1 MLMTAPLSALALLQ
15 PSLVSAAALR
25 PLYEKTTTPSNA
37 TTAAVNTTICAG
49 NTYTYR
55 ALAGYGFVPGTARD
69 KHGDTLGGLGSSIAI
84 EHGSWKLQPTDNGTA
99 LYTGILWALPDRG
112 WNTNGTLN
120 FTPRVHKLAV
130 SFAPAEAAAANPN
143 LQLEYLD
150 TVLFSDPTGA
160 PLTGLDPDASGAIE
174 FPGFPALPVATYEG
188 DGFGGDGPGGRR
200 VSLDGEGLVLG
211 ADGSF
216 WVSDEYGPYVYRFSK
231 EGRMVGAIRPPD
243 AYVPQR
249 NGSQRHVQLFL
260 SPSIELS
267 TLGLHTDP
275 GSFKRE
281 TNTHWLPSFSA
292 ASAPIYDPSRLPVP
306 EDPTSG
312 RANNQGFEGLT
323 LSPDGTTLSVLVQS
337 ALMQDGG
344 AGGKKS
350 RRHARLLQYDMTS
363 TNASSS
369 SRRQPPTAP
378 KAEYVVPLP
387 TFVND
392 DGETRVAAQS
402 EMLALG
408 ATQFLVLARDSG
420 AGRAAKRTR
429 SLYRHVDVFDVG
441 EATDVVADDVDSV
454 GGSVV
459 TDAEEGVLAD
469 GIAPAR
475 YCAWLDFNVEGQLAR
490 FGLRNGGVDDGGLLN
505 EKWESLAVVP
515 VLAAPGGEVVEGEW
529 FVISLSDNDFITQ
542 EGYMDGGR
550 FEYKDETGASLDNQA
565 LVFRVGLERGLK
577 PAGW

>member
-1 MLMTAPLSALALLQ
+1 MLTTALLSALALLQ

-25 PLYEKTTTPSNA
+25 PLYEKTTTPTNA
-37 TTAAVNTTICAG
+37 TTAAVNTTTCAG

-216 WVSDEYGPYVYRFSK
+216 WVSDEYGP
-231 EGRMVGAIRPPD
+231 
-243 AYVPQR
+243 
-249 NGSQRHVQLFL
+249 
-260 SPSIELS
+260 
-267 TLGLHTDP
+267 
-275 GSFKRE
+275 
-281 TNTHWLPSFSA
+281 FSA

-350 RRHARLLQYDMTS
+350 RRHARLLQYDIAAPPIT
-363 TNASSS
+363 TS
-369 SRRQPPTAP
+369 SRQPTPP

-408 ATQFLVLARDSG
+408 PTQFLVLARDSG

-429 SLYRHVDVFDVG
+429 SRYRHVDVFDVG

-490 FGLRNGGVDDGGLLN
+490 DPCIFRGSN
-505 EKWESLAVVP
+505 SLCS
-515 VLAAPGGEVVEGEW
+515 LHSAA
-529 FVISLSDNDFITQ
+529 
-542 EGYMDGGR
+542 
-550 FEYKDETGASLDNQA
+550 
-565 LVFRVGLERGLK
+565 
-577 PAGW
+577 

>member
-1 MLMTAPLSALALLQ
+1 MLTTALLSALALLQ
-15 PSLVSAAALR
+15 PSLVSAATLR

-37 TTAAVNTTICAG
+37 TTAAVNTTTCAG

-55 ALAGYGFVPGTARD
+55 ALAGYGFVSGTARD

-84 EHGSWKLQPTDNGTA
+84 EHGSWKLRPTDNGTA
-99 LYTGILWALPDRG
+99 LYTGVLWALPDRG

-120 FTPRVHKLAV
+120 FIPRVHKLAV
-130 SFAPAEAAAANPN
+130 SFAPAEAAAATKPN

-216 WVSDEYGPYVYRFSK
+216 WVSDEYGP
-231 EGRMVGAIRPPD
+231 
-243 AYVPQR
+243 
-249 NGSQRHVQLFL
+249 
-260 SPSIELS
+260 
-267 TLGLHTDP
+267 
-275 GSFKRE
+275 
-281 TNTHWLPSFSA
+281 FSA
-292 ASAPIYDPSRLPVP
+292 ASAPIYDPSRLPIP

-350 RRHARLLQYDMTS
+350 RRHARLLQYDIAAPPITTTTTTS

-369 SRRQPPTAP
+369 ISRQPTTPL

-392 DGETRVAAQS
+392 DGKTRVAAQS

-408 ATQFLVLARDSG
+408 PTQFLVLARDSG
-420 AGRAAKRTR
+420 AGRAAGGTTR

-441 EATDVVADDVDSV
+441 EATDVGDVDADSV
-454 GGSVV
+454 DGSVV
-459 TDAEEGVLAD
+459 TDAGEGVLAD
-469 GIAPAR
+469 GVAPAR

-490 FGLRNGGVDDGGLLN
+490 FGLHNGGVDDGGLLN

-515 VLAAPGGEVVEGEW
+515 VLAAGGEVVEGEW

>member
-1 MLMTAPLSALALLQ
+1 MLTTAPLSALALLQ
-15 PSLVSAAALR
+15 PSLVSAATLR

-37 TTAAVNTTICAG
+37 TTAAVNTTTCAG

-84 EHGSWKLQPTDNGTA
+84 EHGSWKLQPTDNNGTA
-99 LYTGILWALPDRG
+99 LYTGVLWALPDRG

-130 SFAPAEAAAANPN
+130 SFAPAEAAATKPN

-160 PLTGLDPDASGAIE
+160 PLTGLDPGASGAIE

-249 NGSQRHVQLFL
+249 NGSQ
-260 SPSIELS
+260 
-267 TLGLHTDP
+267 
-275 GSFKRE
+275 
-281 TNTHWLPSFSA
+281 SFSA

-306 EDPTSG
+306 EDPASG

-350 RRHARLLQYDMTS
+350 RRHARLLQYDIAAPPIT
-363 TNASSS
+363 TS
-369 SRRQPPTAP
+369 SRQPTPP

-408 ATQFLVLARDSG
+408 PTQFLVLARDSG

-441 EATDVVADDVDSV
+441 KATDVVADDVDSV
-454 GGSVV
+454 DGSVV
-459 TDAEEGVLAD
+459 TDAEKGVLAD
-469 GIAPAR
+469 GVAPAR